1 MRLATRGSTLALAQ
15 AKSVA
20 AELRARG
27 AEVEIVPI
35 TTEGDRRFGA
45 RLADFGGKGLFVR
58 EIEEALLD
66 GRVDIA
72 VHSLKDLPAELP
84 DGLALVTY
92 PEREAAHDVLVT
104 RDGGTL
110 ETLRRGA
117 VVGTSS
123 ARRRALALAA
133 RPDLVIEPIRGNVET
148 RLRKLETAGLD
159 AVILAAAGLHRL
171 GVIAPH
177 AVALDSDVFVPAVGQ
192 GILGV
197 EARKD
202 DHRTLAW
209 LEPLDH
215 APTRAAALAE
225 RAFLT
230 RLGASCATPMAGH
243 AVLLPA
249 GGDGPVLSMS
259 AVVLSEDGRRL
270 LRAASTGAPERAE
283 VLGHDLAESL
293 LAHGAASITNLRPR
307 GEVA

>member
-1 MRLATRGSTLALAQ
+1 MRLGTRRSALALAQ
-15 AKSVA
+15 ANTVA
-20 AELRARG
+20 EGLRALG
-27 AEVEIVPI
+27 AEVEIVPMA
-35 TTEGDRRFGA
+35 TEGDRRFGA

-66 GRVDIA
+66 GRVEIA

-84 DGLALVTY
+84 EGLALVTY
-92 PEREAAHDVLVT
+92 PEREPAHDVLVT
-104 RDGGTL
+104 RGGDTL
-110 ETLRRGA
+110 ETLRPGA

-123 ARRRALALAA
+123 ARRRALALVA
-133 RPDLVIEPIRGNVET
+133 RPDLVIAPIRGNVET
-148 RLRKLETAGLD
+148 RLRKLETGDLD

-171 GVIAPH
+171 GIAPPH
-177 AVALDSDVFVPAVGQ
+177 AVPLPADVFVPAVGQ

-209 LEPLDH
+209 LESLDH

-243 AVLLPA
+243 AALGRA
-249 GGDGPVLSMS
+249 CGDAPVLSMTG
-259 AVVLSEDGRRL
+259 VVLSDDGRGV
-270 LRAASTGAPERAE
+270 LRASATGTPERAE
-283 VLGHDLAESL
+283 TIGHDLAESL
-293 LAHGAASITNLRPR
+293 LARGAASITNLRPR